1 MRFRRTRL
9 VAPVLAIA
17 LIAAACG
24 GDDEAAEPEAPTTE
38 ETTSED
44 DAAAD
49 DEAATEAP
57 ADATLVVDR
66 NFDLVTNDPHRQ
78 FEATG
83 TIVHHAVYDT
93 LLAFPTPDITE
104 PQPNVAESYTVN
116 DDATEFTFTIRE
128 GILFQDGT
136 PLTAA
141 DVEYSINRLVNLKA
155 RPAFIVSGFTAE
167 ATGEYEVV
175 IRTEESNPAVPFIL
189 TNSSAAI
196 VNSALVSANGGS
208 AAADADTADTAQE
221 WFDTTGAAGSG
232 SGAYYVESF
241 NVETEV
247 VLVRNENYWGERP
260 DWPRIVLR
268 NALPSVQALNVQSG
282 DSQLALDIPGDNLGT
297 IPDTLQIV
305 SEPATVTF
313 FVFSNQNP
321 EVSEFTSNP
330 DFVEA
335 VRYGIDYDSIVE
347 LAGAGVRQS
356 CGLLPNMLLGALPT
370 DECVERDLDRAI
382 AAYEASGVG
391 DTEIKLG
398 FPSDFGA
405 NGLTFTPLA
414 ERVQANLAEVGINV
428 VLDGKPIA
436 TSLQEYRDGTQEM
449 GLWLWNAGYPEPSY
463 YLAFSPGAT
472 VGLRAGWAAEDDPTG
487 IAAAGTAASQI
498 VDNAARGAAY
508 ADWERL
514 QQEGGP
520 YTPLIQPST
529 SLVAQPIVTDL
540 EFHPTYIVDLG
551 RLGYGG

>member
-1 MRFRRTRL
+1 VVVR
-9 VAPVLAIA
+9 
-17 LIAAACG
+17 
-24 GDDEAAEPEAPTTE
+24 
-38 ETTSED
+38 
-44 DAAAD
+44 
-49 DEAATEAP
+49 TEA
-57 ADATLVVDR
+57 
-66 NFDLVTNDPHRQ
+66 
-78 FEATG
+78 
-83 TIVHHAVYDT
+83 
-93 LLAFPTPDITE
+93 
-104 PQPNVAESYTVN
+104 
-116 DDATEFTFTIRE
+116 
-128 GILFQDGT
+128 
-136 PLTAA
+136 
-141 DVEYSINRLVNLKA
+141 
-155 RPAFIVSGFTAE
+155 
-167 ATGEYEVV
+167 
-175 IRTEESNPAVPFIL
+175 SNPAVPFIL

-196 VNSALVSANGGS
+196 VNKALVEANGG
-208 AAADADTADTAQE
+208 AAGTDADTADTAQE
-221 WFDTTGAAGSG
+221 WFDTTGAAGTG

-268 NALPSVQALNVQSG
+268 NALPSIQALNVQSG

-305 SEPATVTF
+305 SEAATVTF
-313 FVFSNQNP
+313 FIFSNQNP

-335 VRYGIDYDSIVE
+335 VRYGIDYDSIVD
-347 LAGAGVRQS
+347 LAGAGVRQA

-370 DECVERDLDRAI
+370 DECVERDLERAI

-391 DTEIKLG
+391 DTEIRLG

-472 VGLRAGWAAEDDPTG
+472 VGLRAGWAAEDDPTA

-498 VDNAARGAAY
+498 IDDATRGAAY
-508 ADWERL
+508 ADWERQL
-514 QQEGGP
+514 QTDGP

-540 EFHPTYIVDLG
+540 EFHPTYIVDLSK
-551 RLGYGG
+551 LGYGG

>member
-1 MRFRRTRL
+1 
-9 VAPVLAIA
+9 
-17 LIAAACG
+17 
-24 GDDEAAEPEAPTTE
+24 
-38 ETTSED
+38 
-44 DAAAD
+44 
-49 DEAATEAP
+49 
-57 ADATLVVDR
+57 
-66 NFDLVTNDPHRQ
+66 
-78 FEATG
+78 
-83 TIVHHAVYDT
+83 
-93 LLAFPTPDITE
+93 
-104 PQPNVAESYTVN
+104 VAESFTVN
-116 DDATEFTFTIRE
+116 DDATEFTFTIRQ

-155 RPAFIVSGFTAE
+155 RPSFIVAGFSAE

-175 IRTEESNPAVPFIL
+175 VRTEKSNPAVPFIL

-208 AAADADTADTAQE
+208 AAADADATDTAQE

-241 NVETEV
+241 DVETEV

-282 DSQLALDIPGDNLGT
+282 DSQLALDIPGDNLST

-321 EVSEFTSNP
+321 EISEFTSNP

-335 VRYGIDYDSIVE
+335 VRYGVDYDSIVE
-347 LAGAGVRQS
+347 LAGAGVRQA
-356 CGLLPNMLLGALPT
+356 CGLLPNMLLGALP
-370 DECVERDLDRAI
+370 DDACVTRDLDRAR
-382 AAYEASGVG
+382 AAFEASGVG
-391 DTEIKLG
+391 DTEILLG

-436 TSLQEYRDGTQEM
+436 TSLQEYRDGTQPM

-472 VGLRAGWAAEDDPTG
+472 VGLRAGWPAESDPAG
-487 IAAAGTAASQI
+487 IAAAGTAASTI
-498 VDNAARGAAY
+498 VDDAARGAAY
-508 ADWERL
+508 TDWERQL
-514 QQEGGP
+514 QADGP
-520 YTPLIQPST
+520 YVPLIQPST

>member
-1 MRFRRTRL
+1 MRFRRMRL
-9 VAPVLAIA
+9 VAPVLALA
-17 LIAAACG
+17 LVAAACG
-24 GDDEAAEPEAPTTE
+24 GTDEATEPEAPTTE
-38 ETTSED
+38 ETTEEE
-44 DAAAD
+44 AAD
-49 DEAATEAP
+49 EAPAEAP

-83 TIVHHAVYDT
+83 TILHHAVYDT

-116 DDATEFTFTIRE
+116 DDATEFTFKIRE

-141 DVEYSINRLVNLKA
+141 DVEYSINRLVNVKG
-155 RPAFIVSGFTAE
+155 RPAFIVAGFSAE

-175 IRTEESNPAVPFIL
+175 VRTENSNPAVPFIL

-196 VNSALVSANGGS
+196 VNSALVTANGGS
-208 AAADADTADTAQE
+208 AAADAAETDTAQA

-232 SGAYYVESF
+232 SGPYYVESF
-241 NVETEV
+241 NTETEV

-268 NALPSVQALNVQSG
+268 NTLPSIQALNVQSG

-305 SEPATVTF
+305 SEAATVTF

-370 DECVERDLDRAI
+370 DECVQRDLERAR

-436 TSLQEYRDGTQEM
+436 TSLQEYRDGVQEM

-472 VGLRAGWAAEDDPTG
+472 VGLRAGWAADADPAG

-508 ADWERL
+508 TEWERQL
-514 QQEGGP
+514 QADGP

-529 SLVAQPIVTDL
+529 SLVAQPIVTNV

-551 RLGYGG
+551 KLGYGG